1 MESDEL
7 SREVRRRE
15 QGGTSLGDL
24 VGGEVRRIG
33 ARGRRGDATGV
44 WLVWNRVNG
53 DVERAHTTGVHVGE
67 PRRGERDPEL
77 TVYVDSAAYL
87 TDFTANREVYLA
99 RLETAGLRFSH
110 ISFRRSKSRG
120 AAPQA
125 RGAREAGA
133 APLPELTDAERAEI
147 AELCADL
154 PESLRDSVS
163 RAMSASKRA
172 QKREHS

>member
-33 ARGRRGDATGV
+33 TRGRRGDATSV

-67 PRRGERDPEL
+67 SRRGERDPEL

-99 RLETAGLRFSH
+99 RLETAGLRFSR
-110 ISFRRSKSRG
+110 ISFRRSRSRG
-120 AAPQA
+120 TASQVRAARKA
-125 RGAREAGA
+125 DA

-147 AELCADL
+147 AQLCASL

>member
-24 VGGEVRRIG
+24 VGGEVRRI
-33 ARGRRGDATGV
+33 
-44 WLVWNRVNG
+44 
-53 DVERAHTTGVHVGE
+53 AHTTGVHVGE
-67 PRRGERDPEL
+67 PRRGDRDPEL

-99 RLETAGLRFSH
+99 RLETAGLRFSR
-110 ISFRRSKSRG
+110 ISFRRSRSRG
-120 AAPQA
+120 TASQVRAARKA
-125 RGAREAGA
+125 DA

-147 AELCADL
+147 AQLCASL

>member
-1 MESDEL
+1 MARDEI
-7 SREVRRRE
+7 SAEVARRE
-15 QGGTSLGDL
+15 AGTSSIADVFSG
-24 VGGEVRRIG
+24 VVVPPAG
-33 ARGRRGDATGV
+33 AGHDVTRA
-44 WLVWNRVNG
+44 WYAANG
-53 DVERAHTTGVHVGE
+53 DIERAHTTGVHVGE

-87 TDFTANREVYLA
+87 TDFMANREVYLA
-99 RLETAGLRFSH
+99 RLETAGLRFSR
-110 ISFRRSKSRG
+110 ISFRRSRSRG
-120 AAPQA
+120 TASQVRAARKA
-125 RGAREAGA
+125 DA

-147 AELCADL
+147 AQLCASL